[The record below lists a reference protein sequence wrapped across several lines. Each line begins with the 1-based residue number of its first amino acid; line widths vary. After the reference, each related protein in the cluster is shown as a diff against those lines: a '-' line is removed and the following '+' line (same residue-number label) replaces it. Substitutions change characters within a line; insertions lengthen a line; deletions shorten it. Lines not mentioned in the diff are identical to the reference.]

1 MFDAEGVRI
10 DPSPPPR
17 ARREAADDLAHSGDI
32 TPTSYPSPG
41 SVPGNIYRP
50 TYNGHPT
57 TNAVGLQGRQAF
69 SALPEST
76 VASGTR
82 PNQSVPVLT
91 SDDASQESPS
101 DVFSARATE
110 GYWQPGY
117 AAEYSSTGQAPT
129 HQGDSGVGHD

>member
-1 MFDAEGVRI
+1 MQNKAALHCQRKGWVRTDDQGRMFDAEGVRI

-41 SVPGNIYRP
+41 SVSGNIYRP

-82 PNQSVPVLT
+82 PQP
-91 SDDASQESPS
+91 
-101 DVFSARATE
+101 FRA
-110 GYWQPGY
+110 
-117 AAEYSSTGQAPT
+117 
-129 HQGDSGVGHD
+129 GVDLG